1 MGHVDLPARSNLH
14 APHRLRDSA
23 GKDKKEIAMA
33 DDARVDVKSA
43 EEVIALWQT
52 PPARTNPDV
61 PPEQSFKGP
70 VAGGADEKTILR
82 NVSEPTL
89 TVYRPTANANGVGV
103 IVAPGGG
110 WRILAWDHE
119 GVDLCHWLAER
130 GYTAFLLKYRL
141 MATPADP
148 AEYAETSAKMQARLT
163 ERFNSSKPRPSI
175 DELLPDPAL
184 AAAREI
190 ANDDGR
196 RTLAL
201 VRERAGAFGVSPDRI
216 GMIGFSAGA
225 FVTAAVAMDPGGA
238 PLAFAA
244 PIYGGATAGKPVPAD
259 APPLFL
265 CIAYDDNLL
274 LKSVEGL
281 YADWSKAGRPAEL
294 HIFARGG
301 HGFGMVKRGLPVDR
315 WIDLLGDW
323 LADQGFA

>member
-1 MGHVDLPARSNLH
+1 
-14 APHRLRDSA
+14 LRDSA
-23 GKDKKEIAMA
+23 RKNKEEIAMA
-33 DDARVDVKSA
+33 DDARVDVESA
-43 EEVIALWQT
+43 EEVIALWPT

-70 VAGGADEKTILR
+70 VAGGAEEKTILR
-82 NVSEPTL
+82 NVSHPTL
-89 TVYRPTANANGVGV
+89 TVYRPTAKANGVGV

-141 MATPADP
+141 MGTPADP
-148 AEYAETSAKMQARLT
+148 AEFAETSAKMQARLT
-163 ERFNSSKPRPSI
+163 ERFNSGKPRPSI
-175 DELLPDPAL
+175 DELLPDPGL
-184 AAAREI
+184 AEAREI

-196 RTLAL
+196 RALAL
-201 VRERAGAFGVSPDRI
+201 VRERASEFGVQPDRV

-225 FVTAAVAMDPGGA
+225 FVTAAVAMDPGA
-238 PLAFAA
+238 SPLAFAA
-244 PIYGGATAGKPVPAD
+244 PIYGGTAGGKPVPAD

-265 CIAYDDNLL
+265 CIAYDDQLL

-281 YADWSKAGRPAEL
+281 YADWSKAGRPAEV

-301 HGFGMVKRGLPVDR
+301 HGFGTVKRGMPVDR
-315 WIDLLGDW
+315 WVDLFGDW
-323 LADQGFA
+323 LADLGLA

>member
-1 MGHVDLPARSNLH
+1 
-14 APHRLRDSA
+14 
-23 GKDKKEIAMA
+23 MA
-33 DDARVDVKSA
+33 DDARADVKAA
-43 EEVIALWQT
+43 EEVIALWAT

-61 PPEQSFKGP
+61 PPEQTFRQPGGGGP
-70 VAGGADEKTILR
+70 ATTMLR

-89 TVYRPTANANGVGV
+89 TVYRPAKANGVGV

-110 WRILAWDHE
+110 WQILAWEHE
-119 GVDLCHWLAER
+119 GTDLCRWLTEH

-141 MATPADP
+141 RATPSDP
-148 AEYAETSAKMQARLT
+148 AEFAAASAKMQERLQARMA
-163 ERFNSSKPRPSI
+163 SGAPRPSLE
-175 DELLPDPAL
+175 DLLPDPAVGL
-184 AAAREI
+184 AREV

-196 RTLAL
+196 RALAL
-201 VRERAGAFGVSPDRI
+201 VRERAGEFGVKPDRI

-244 PIYGGATAGKPVPAD
+244 PVYGGTTGGKPVPAD

-265 CIAYDDNLL
+265 CIAYDDHLL

-294 HIFARGG
+294 HIYARGG
-301 HGFGMVKRGLPVDR
+301 HGFGMTPQHKPVDR
-315 WIDLLGDW
+315 WIEAFGDW
-323 LADQGFA
+323 LVDSGFA